1 MFYLLFSYIV
11 CPNIIINK
19 RHFMKNKFLIIFPV
33 LLTVSI
39 TGCNN
44 NNDAVDKRS
53 LDKDLAILYTN
64 DVHCAVGDDKTLGY
78 SELSQFKKDLLA
90 KDNYVTLA
98 DCGDAIQGAPIGT
111 LSNRMYIADI
121 MEEVGYDVAIPGNHE
136 FDYGMD
142 NFLTLAK
149 NSSFPYVSC
158 NFMDLKTNKTV
169 FEPYIIKQY
178 DDIKVAYLG
187 ITTPKIITS
196 SSPKYFQDSDGNYIF
211 WFCRRYER
219 TFLFYNSRFG

>member
-1 MFYLLFSYIV
+1 
-11 CPNIIINK
+11 
-19 RHFMKNKFLIIFPV
+19 MKNKFLIIFPV

-53 LDKDLAILYTN
+53 LNKDLAILYTN

-111 LSNRMYIADI
+111 LSNGMYIADI
-121 MEEVGYDVAIPGNHE
+121 TEEVGYDVAIPGNHE

-158 NFMDLKTNKTV
+158 NFMNLKTNKTV
-169 FEPYIIKQY
+169 FKPYIIKQY

-187 ITTPKIITS
+187 ITTPKTITS
-196 SSPKYFQDSDGNYIF
+196 SFQNISKIVTEIIF
-211 WFCRRYER
+211 MVLQKIRKNIFILQFKIRLILP
-219 TFLFYNSRFG
+219 TMLALIMS